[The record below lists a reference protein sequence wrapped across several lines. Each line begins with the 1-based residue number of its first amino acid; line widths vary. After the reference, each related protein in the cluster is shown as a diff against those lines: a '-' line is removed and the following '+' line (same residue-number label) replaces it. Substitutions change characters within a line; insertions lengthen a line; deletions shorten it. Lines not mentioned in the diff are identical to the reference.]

1 MSSLQIKSHNS
12 PISRR
17 AKTVACA
24 LLILLSAA
32 HVSAQLRSDTP
43 RLVKV
48 NDQVYCATGYALGNV
63 IYVITA
69 DSVVVVDTSESPVT
83 AAATLKDFRA
93 VCDKPISHLIYTHF
107 HGDHCNGARAFAAD
121 KPKIIAQKLH
131 APEMAE
137 YQRIMGYN
145 RRLNALQFGANLPA
159 DQRGITVAREATQLV
174 IGYMPPQFT
183 FDAEHRFST
192 GGIDFEIYHA
202 PGETL
207 DQSFVWLPGLKTL
220 MPADLF
226 YASSPML
233 ASPMKPN
240 RPILTW
246 AESVERMAKL
256 GAEHLVPSHGEPL
269 AGVDNIR
276 DTLTNYAAAIRH
288 VHDATVAGLNRGTP
302 LEEIRRTV
310 KLPERLAKLPYL
322 QPLYG
327 QVAWGVNGV
336 YRGYTGWYDMQPAH
350 LNPGSNSEL
359 NQAIVEAA
367 GGLDKLV
374 ARAAQAREAK
384 NWQLVVELTDITL
397 SVDASHVP
405 SLELR
410 AAALEQLAAASP
422 NGVERNI
429 YRAGAQDSRQKLAG
443 GIKPGS

>member
-1 MSSLQIKSHNS
+1 MSSTPATLLKST
-12 PISRR
+12 IVFRTT
-17 AKTVACA
+17 TVAWA
-24 LLILLSAA
+24 MLILLSAA
-32 HVSAQLRSDTP
+32 PARAQLRSDTP
-43 RLVKV
+43 RLEKV
-48 NDQVYCATGYALGNV
+48 NDHVYCATGYALGNV

-93 VCDKPISHLIYTHF
+93 ICDKPIRYLIYTHF

-137 YQRIMGYN
+137 YQRLMGYN

-183 FDAEHRFST
+183 FDTEHRFSD

-202 PGETL
+202 PGETN

-220 MPADLF
+220 LPADLF
-226 YASSPML
+226 YASFPML

-269 AGVDNIR
+269 HGVDNIR
-276 DTLTNYAAAIRH
+276 DTLTNYAAAIRY
-288 VHDATVAGLNRGTP
+288 VHDATVAGLNRGTS

-310 KLPERLAKLPYL
+310 KLPERLAKLSYL

-336 YRGYTGWYDMQPAH
+336 YRGYTGWYDMRPAH
-350 LNPGSNSEL
+350 LNPGPRSEL
-359 NQAIVEAA
+359 NAAIVEAA
-367 GGLDKLV
+367 GGVDKLV
-374 ARAAQAREAK
+374 ARATQARDAR

-397 SVDASHVP
+397 SVDAEDAASH
-405 SLELR
+405 ELR
-410 AAALEQLAAASP
+410 AAALEQLAATST

-443 GIKPGS
+443 EQ